1 MEATDLIKYACITFY
16 TVGSFGGL
24 IYLINLIRRNRR
36 DNVQQV
42 QVLPTTPAAQQPER
56 RVPVRPA
63 PRREP

>member
-16 TVGSFGGL
+16 TAGSFGGL

-42 QVLPTTPAAQQPER
+42 QVLPTTEAER
-56 RVPVRPA
+56 YAGRVPVRPA
-63 PRREP
+63 PRRD